1 MTKLVGLL
9 ILHVVLLVLA
19 ATQLTV
25 VTGLSS
31 GRYEWEY
38 FRYFSQSGWG
48 GTYQFIYSLPV
59 VLLYLAAYGTG
70 AVAYLVAYRSRLV
83 VVGLLGMAVCTVGF
97 ASFALEL
104 SHWFAN
110 HQRSW
115 IASAP
120 IVLLALA
127 LAAVVQMYLHRTAER
142 ANKKH
147 QQPVAAMQK
156 SS

>member
-1 MTKLVGLL
+1 MTKFVGLL

-19 ATQLTV
+19 VTQLTI

-48 GTYQFIYSLPV
+48 GTYQFPYSLPV

-70 AVAYLVAYRSRLV
+70 AAAYLVAYLSRLV
-83 VVGLLGMAVCTVGF
+83 IIGLLGMAVCTVGF

-104 SHWFAN
+104 SHWFVD

-142 ANKKH
+142 RNK
-147 QQPVAAMQK
+147 QPQRSVAAVPK
-156 SS
+156 PS